1 MIDAL
6 MITHNRLEYTKKALA
21 ALVESDC
28 AEIFLID
35 NGSTDETRSWIYENF
50 AWEPDEFIDS
60 DKKIKPFEGQGNSI
74 ASAMNLFLR
83 HSKTEYLIKIDND
96 TIIPPDFCA
105 RMMPHM
111 RYADIV
117 QAKHPIIKATDP
129 GGWEGFT
136 KNMKRENG
144 LLYNHFVGGSGII
157 FKRDKV
163 KLIPETEWVI
173 GGWRQF
179 QREHPELKKAF
190 CEDVEIELLD
200 AHGYDDYPEYYKKT
214 RRLI

>member
-1 MIDAL
+1 MKCDAL
-6 MITHNRLEYTKKALA
+6 MITYNRIDYTRKSLPAL
-21 ALVESDC
+21 LRSDC
-28 AEIFLID
+28 NEIYVID
-35 NGSTDETRSWIYENF
+35 NGSTDGTKEY
-50 AWEPDEFIDS
+50 IDHLPCFKRHS
-60 DKKIKPFEGQGNSI
+60 KRNSI
-74 ASAMNLFLR
+74 ASAMNYFLKW
-83 HSKTEYLIKIDND
+83 STSEYVVKVDND

-111 RYADIV
+111 KHADIV
-117 QAKHPIIKATDP
+117 QAKHSIIKATDP
-129 GGWEGFT
+129 DGWEGFT

-144 LLYNHFVGGSGII
+144 LLYNHFVGGSGIM

-163 KLIPETEWVI
+163 KEIPETEWLI

-200 AHGYDDYPEYYKKT
+200 AHGYDDYPEYYKSTGRIK
-214 RRLI
+214 